1 MTLELTQDQFGCF
14 FTSIS
19 QHSTNQLFPKFDIIK
34 ELNFTIGKKMLF
46 YIMFATLMMLT
57 VLASCST
64 CLNSTML
71 DVDLTRSNKISLPDK
86 IIVTDNG
93 VLCVSI

>member
-1 MTLELTQDQFGCF
+1 
-14 FTSIS
+14 
-19 QHSTNQLFPKFDIIK
+19 
-34 ELNFTIGKKMLF
+34 MLF
-46 YIMFATLMMLT
+46 YIMFATLTMLT

-93 VLCVSI
+93 VLCASI